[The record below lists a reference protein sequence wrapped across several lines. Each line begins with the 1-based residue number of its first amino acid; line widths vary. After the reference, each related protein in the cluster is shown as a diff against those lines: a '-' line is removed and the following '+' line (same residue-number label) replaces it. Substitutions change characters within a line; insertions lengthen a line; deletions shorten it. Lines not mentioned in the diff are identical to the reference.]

1 MIVFF
6 CKGLYI
12 SFSVFVAIH
21 QSALSA
27 VTEIMSHI
35 MISSARL
42 LKTFRDEM
50 GKENSEFELVI
61 KVLREMGFDD
71 VDCLQMYIERD
82 VIRQGRKLNDLRT
95 KLESA
100 WINSGVCF

>member
-1 MIVFF
+1 
-6 CKGLYI
+6 
-12 SFSVFVAIH
+12 
-21 QSALSA
+21 
-27 VTEIMSHI
+27 